1 MENKKIVEVR
11 NRDSGYVGY
20 SIRDLGIWR
29 NFAPGEVKRIPLE
42 ELESLQY
49 APGGE
54 YTLKHL
60 LMINDKD
67 ALSVLN
73 ITTEPEYFYTE
84 KEVKELLTTGTLDQ
98 LKDCLDFAP
107 EGVIDLIK
115 KIAVDIKLPD
125 TLKREAIEKKTG
137 FSINNAIM
145 VNQVMDA
152 EDEVKEEPKAT
163 RRATPIAT
171 GEEKTA
177 RRTTLPKYNVVSVKS
192 E

>member
-67 ALSVLN
+67 ALSALN

-84 KEVKELLTTGTLDQ
+84 AEVKELLTKGTLDQ

-107 EGVIDLIK
+107 EGVIELIK
-115 KIAVDIKLPD
+115 KIAVEIELPD
-125 TLKREAIEKKTG
+125 TLKRAAITKRTG
-137 FSINNAIM
+137 FNIDNAIM
-145 VNQVMDA
+145 VNKVM
-152 EDEVKEEPKAT
+152 EVPTEEVVEEKT

-171 GEEKTA
+171 AEESKT
-177 RRTTLPKYNVVSVKS
+177 RRTNLPKYNVVNIKTN
-192 E
+192 

>member
-84 KEVKELLTTGTLDQ
+84 AEVKELLTKGTLDQ

-107 EGVIDLIK
+107 EGVIELIK
-115 KIAVDIKLPD
+115 KVAVETELPD
-125 TLKREAIEKKTG
+125 TLKRAAITKRTG
-137 FSINNAIM
+137 FNIDNAII
-145 VNQVMDA
+145 VNRVMDEPVA
-152 EDEVKEEPKAT
+152 EEKNEEKVRRTAPILTSEETKT
-163 RRATPIAT
+163 RRTN
-171 GEEKTA
+171 
-177 RRTTLPKYNVVSVKS
+177 LPKYNVVNIKTN
-192 E
+192 

>member
-29 NFAPGEVKRIPLE
+29 NFAPGEVKRIPLQ

-84 KEVKELLTTGTLDQ
+84 AEVKELLTKGTLDQ

-107 EGVIDLIK
+107 EGVIELIK
-115 KIAVDIKLPD
+115 KVAVETELPD
-125 TLKREAIEKKTG
+125 TLKRAAITKRTG
-137 FSINNAIM
+137 FNIDNAII
-145 VNQVMDA
+145 VNRVMDEPVA
-152 EDEVKEEPKAT
+152 EEKNEEKVRRTAPILTSEETKT
-163 RRATPIAT
+163 RRTN
-171 GEEKTA
+171 
-177 RRTTLPKYNVVSVKS
+177 LPKYNVVNIKTN
-192 E
+192 

>member
-29 NFAPGEVKRIPLE
+29 NFAPGEIKRIPLE

-84 KEVKELLTTGTLDQ
+84 AEVKELLTKGTLDQ

-107 EGVIDLIK
+107 EGVIELIK
-115 KIAVDIKLPD
+115 KIAVEIELPD
-125 TLKREAIEKKTG
+125 TLKRTAITKRTG
-137 FSINNAIM
+137 FNIDNAIM
-145 VNQVMDA
+145 VNKVMDIPT
-152 EDEVKEEPKAT
+152 EEVTEEKVRRTAPISTSEEIKT
-163 RRATPIAT
+163 RRTN
-171 GEEKTA
+171 
-177 RRTTLPKYNVVSVKS
+177 LPKYNVVSVKTN
-192 E
+192 

>member
-1 MENKKIVEVR
+1 MENKKIIEVR

-67 ALSVLN
+67 ALSALN

-84 KEVKELLTTGTLDQ
+84 AEVKELLTKGTLDQ

-107 EGVIDLIK
+107 EGVIELIK
-115 KIAVDIKLPD
+115 KIAVEIELPD
-125 TLKREAIEKKTG
+125 TLKRAAITKKTG
-137 FSINNAIM
+137 FNIDNAIM
-145 VNQVMDA
+145 VNKVMEVPTEEVA
-152 EDEVKEEPKAT
+152 EEKT
-163 RRATPIAT
+163 RRTTPIAT
-171 GEEKTA
+171 AEEGKT
-177 RRTTLPKYNVVSVKS
+177 RRTNLPKYNVVNIKTN
-192 E
+192 

>member
-1 MENKKIVEVR
+1 MENKKIVEVK

-29 NFAPGEVKRIPLE
+29 NFAPGEIKRIPLE

-67 ALSVLN
+67 ALSALN

-84 KEVKELLTTGTLDQ
+84 AEVKELLAKGSLDQ

-107 EGVIDLIK
+107 EGVIELIK
-115 KIAVDIKLPD
+115 KIAVETELPD
-125 TLKREAIEKKTG
+125 TLKRAAISKRTG
-137 FSINNAIM
+137 FNIDNAIM
-145 VNQVMDA
+145 VNKVMDIP
-152 EDEVKEEPKAT
+152 V
-163 RRATPIAT
+163 
-171 GEEKTA
+171 EEKTEEKV
-177 RRTTLPKYNVVSVKS
+177 RRSAPITTAEETKSRRANLPKYNVVNVKTN
-192 E
+192 

>member
-67 ALSVLN
+67 ALSALN

-84 KEVKELLTTGTLDQ
+84 AEVKELLTKGTLDQ
-98 LKDCLDFAP
+98 LEDCLDFAP
-107 EGVIDLIK
+107 EGVIELIK
-115 KIAVDIKLPD
+115 KIAVEIELPD
-125 TLKREAIEKKTG
+125 TLKRAAITKRTG
-137 FSINNAIM
+137 FNIDNAIM
-145 VNQVMDA
+145 VNKVM
-152 EDEVKEEPKAT
+152 EVPTEEVVEEKT

-171 GEEKTA
+171 AEEGKT
-177 RRTTLPKYNVVSVKS
+177 RRTNLPKYNVVSVKTK
-192 E
+192 

>member
-84 KEVKELLTTGTLDQ
+84 AEVKELLTKGTLDQ

-107 EGVIDLIK
+107 EGVIELIK
-115 KIAVDIKLPD
+115 KIAVEIELPD
-125 TLKREAIEKKTG
+125 TLKRAAITKRTG
-137 FSINNAIM
+137 FNIDNAIM
-145 VNQVMDA
+145 VNKVM
-152 EDEVKEEPKAT
+152 EVPTEEVVEEKT

-171 GEEKTA
+171 AEEGKT
-177 RRTTLPKYNVVSVKS
+177 RRTNLPKYNVVNIKTN
-192 E
+192 

>member
-84 KEVKELLTTGTLDQ
+84 AEVKELLTKGTLDQ

-107 EGVIDLIK
+107 EGVIELIK
-115 KIAVDIKLPD
+115 KIAVEIELPD
-125 TLKREAIEKKTG
+125 TLKRTAITKRTG
-137 FSINNAIM
+137 FNIDNAIM
-145 VNQVMDA
+145 VNKVMDIPT
-152 EDEVKEEPKAT
+152 EEVTEEKVRRTAPISTSEEIKT
-163 RRATPIAT
+163 RRTN
-171 GEEKTA
+171 
-177 RRTTLPKYNVVSVKS
+177 LPKYNVVSVKTN
-192 E
+192 

>member
-84 KEVKELLTTGTLDQ
+84 AEVKELLTKGTLDQ

-107 EGVIDLIK
+107 EGVIELIK
-115 KIAVDIKLPD
+115 KIAVEIELPD
-125 TLKREAIEKKTG
+125 TLKRTAITKRTG
-137 FSINNAIM
+137 FNIDNAIM
-145 VNQVMDA
+145 VNKVMDIPT
-152 EDEVKEEPKAT
+152 EEVTEEKVRRTAPISTSEETKT
-163 RRATPIAT
+163 RRTN
-171 GEEKTA
+171 
-177 RRTTLPKYNVVSVKS
+177 LPKYNVVNIKTN
-192 E
+192 

>member
-1 MENKKIVEVR
+1 MENKMIEVR
-11 NRDSGYVGY
+11 NRDAGSVGY
-20 SIRDLGIWR
+20 IIPDQGIRR
-29 NFAPGEVKRIPLE
+29 TFSPGETKKIALE
-42 ELESLQY
+42 ELQTLQY
-49 APGGE
+49 VPGGE
-54 YTLKHL
+54 FTLKHL
-60 LMINDKD
+60 LMVNDKD
-67 ALSVLN
+67 ALSALN
-73 ITTEPEYFYTE
+73 METEPEYFYTE
-84 KEVKELLTTGTLDQ
+84 KEVRELLSTGTLDQ

-152 EDEVKEEPKAT
+152 EEEVKEEPKAT

-177 RRTTLPKYNVVSVKS
+177 RRTNLPKYNVVSVKS

>member
-29 NFAPGEVKRIPLE
+29 NFAPGEVKRIPLD

-67 ALSVLN
+67 ALSALN

-84 KEVKELLTTGTLDQ
+84 AEVKELLTKGTLDQ

-107 EGVIDLIK
+107 EGVIELIK
-115 KIAVDIKLPD
+115 KIAVEIELPD
-125 TLKREAIEKKTG
+125 TLKRAAITKRTG
-137 FSINNAIM
+137 FNIDNAIM
-145 VNQVMDA
+145 VNKVMDIPT
-152 EDEVKEEPKAT
+152 EEVVEEKV
-163 RRATPIAT
+163 RRTAPIAT
-171 GEEKTA
+171 AEEGKT
-177 RRTTLPKYNVVSVKS
+177 RRTNLPKYNVVSVKTN
-192 E
+192 